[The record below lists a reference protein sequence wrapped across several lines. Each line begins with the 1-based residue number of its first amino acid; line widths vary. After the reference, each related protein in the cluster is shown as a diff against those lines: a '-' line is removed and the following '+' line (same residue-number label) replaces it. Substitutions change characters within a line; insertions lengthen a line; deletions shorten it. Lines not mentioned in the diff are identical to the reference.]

1 MDSNATDDNKRHGA
15 LREHR
20 AELEAANM
28 TVEGNPVLIP
38 SPDQKESGLRRRA
51 TRVAWASVAGAAAV
65 MIALIFVSYRLHGR
79 IEGKQAQLKD
89 LETRYSELD
98 TNYRELETSFN
109 QLRYLFSLLP
119 PEPAKGALP
128 AKEAIPATAA
138 LPATAVLPANAASK
152 LPSRV
157 YLDIA
162 NESQRPKAEI
172 TAARLRS
179 AGYIVPKIGGILC
192 VGSLAPKNT
201 QLRYFQRSDE
211 QGPDLPGIM
220 KTLQQ
225 SNVDAHPQYVPP
237 NGSAVRPG
245 QFELW
250 FGPGG

>member
-1 MDSNATDDNKRHGA
+1 
-15 LREHR
+15 
-20 AELEAANM
+20 M
-28 TVEGNPVLIP
+28 TVEGNPVLLP
-38 SPDQKESGLRRRA
+38 TPDRKDTGLRRRA
-51 TRVAWASVAGAAAV
+51 PRVAWASVAGAAAV
-65 MIALIFVSYRLHGR
+65 MIAMIFVSYRLHGQ
-79 IEGKQAQLKD
+79 IEGKKAQLKD

-119 PEPAKGALP
+119 PEPPKGALP
-128 AKEAIPATAA
+128 PKEA
-138 LPATAVLPANAASK
+138 LPATGALPANAASK

-162 NESQRPKAEI
+162 NESQRSKAEI

-179 AGYIVPKIGGILC
+179 AGYIVPRIGGILC

-211 QGPDLPGIM
+211 QGTDLPGII

-225 SNVDAHPQYVPP
+225 SNVDAYPQYVPP
-237 NGSAVRPG
+237 KGSAVRPG

>member
-1 MDSNATDDNKRHGA
+1 MHLDAVQ
-15 LREHR
+15 
-20 AELEAANM
+20 AANM
-28 TVEGNPVLIP
+28 RVEGNPALLP
-38 SPDQKESGLRRRA
+38 SPDRKGASLRRRV
-51 TRVAWASVAGAAAV
+51 TRVAWASAAGAAAV
-65 MIALIFVSYRLHGR
+65 MTALIFVSYRLHGQ
-79 IEGKQAQLKD
+79 IEGKKAQLKD
-89 LETRYSELD
+89 LETRYSALD

-119 PEPAKGALP
+119 PEPPKAGVLPPKEAIP
-128 AKEAIPATAA
+128 AKEAIP
-138 LPATAVLPANAASK
+138 PKGGQPENAAPK

-162 NESQRPKAEI
+162 NENQRSKAEI

-192 VGSLAPKNT
+192 VGSLAPKTT

-211 QGPDLPGIM
+211 QGQDLPGII

-225 SNVDAHPQYVPP
+225 SDVDAHPQYVPP
-237 NGSAVRPG
+237 KDRSAVRPG

>member
-1 MDSNATDDNKRHGA
+1 
-15 LREHR
+15 
-20 AELEAANM
+20 M
-28 TVEGNPVLIP
+28 TVEGNPEPLP
-38 SPDQKESGLRRRA
+38 SPDRKDSGLRRRA
-51 TRVAWASVAGAAAV
+51 TPVAWALVAGAAAV
-65 MIALIFVSYRLHGR
+65 MVALIFVSYRLHGQ
-79 IEGKQAQLKD
+79 IEGKKAQLKD
-89 LETRYSELD
+89 LETRYNELD

-119 PEPAKGALP
+119 PAPPKEALP
-128 AKEAIPATAA
+128 LKEARPLKQA
-138 LPATAVLPANAASK
+138 LPATGALPANAASQ

-172 TAARLRS
+172 TAERLRS

-225 SNVDAHPQYVPP
+225 SNVDAYPQYVSP

>member
-1 MDSNATDDNKRHGA
+1 
-15 LREHR
+15 
-20 AELEAANM
+20 M
-28 TVEGNPVLIP
+28 TVEGNPVLLP
-38 SPDQKESGLRRRA
+38 SPDRKDAGLHRRA

-65 MIALIFVSYRLHGR
+65 MIALIFVSYRLHGQ
-79 IEGKQAQLKD
+79 IEGKKAQLKD

-119 PEPAKGALP
+119 PEPSKGALPLKGAPPAKEDILPTGALP
-128 AKEAIPATAA
+128 AKEAIPPKEA
-138 LPATAVLPANAASK
+138 LPANDAPK

-172 TAARLRS
+172 TAERLRS

-192 VGSLAPKNT
+192 VGGLAPKNT

-237 NGSAVRPG
+237 NGRSAVRPG